1 MCNYLLFNILDRGS
15 LFFTSLHSSPTNHV
29 ICPLASIYSQTY
41 HDHAADDYLFP
52 ENPRYAMLSSCC
64 YDYIHD
70 IQIPVLYVSMFQQ
83 KYDDLILDSLMLR
96 ARRLYLQEITDE
108 DLPYR
113 EPGRPEEIYTHEE
126 NIWYSSS
133 Q

>member
-1 MCNYLLFNILDRGS
+1 MQLSSLQYLGSGFS
-15 LFFTSLHSSPTNHV
+15 LFASLHSSSPTNHV

-83 KYDDLILDSLMLR
+83 KYDDLILDSHENASEDYIFTR
-96 ARRLYLQEITDE
+96 NHKVDRKREIHTE
-108 DLPYR
+108 KMY
-113 EPGRPEEIYTHEE
+113 GTVVV
-126 NIWYSSS
+126 NGK
-133 Q
+133 

>member
-1 MCNYLLFNILDRGS
+1 MVLVSFLRYLSSLQYLGS
-15 LFFTSLHSSPTNHV
+15 GFPLFTSLHSSPTNHV
-29 ICPLASIYSQTY
+29 ICPLASINSQTY

-83 KYDDLILDSLMLR
+83 KYDDLILDSLMKT
-96 ARRLYLQEITDE
+96 RLKTIHLQEIS
-108 DLPYR
+108 R
-113 EPGRPEEIYTHEE
+113 
-126 NIWYSSS
+126 
-133 Q
+133 